1 MAVVIPIISEWNP
14 KGVQRAMADIQKAGS
29 GFDKFAVGVEK
40 ASKTAALALA
50 GLAYAGFEFAKA
62 AGEDEQAAAVLAKTL
77 QNTTGATKAQIQST
91 EDWITAQGKLLGITD
106 DELRPSLGKLVT
118 ATGDITKAQEL
129 AALAMDISAARGTNL
144 DSTSQALAKA
154 YAGNFTA
161 LKKLIP
167 GIDEA
172 ALKSGDWA
180 TVQAALNDVVGGAAA
195 TAADTAA
202 GQYKILTTQM
212 QEAKEEIGAGLLPVM
227 GKLIPLLVGMATF
240 IQENTSAVLAITG
253 VISGFSAAI
262 VTVNFAIKAYTL
274 GTQLAAAAQF
284 LWNAALTAN
293 PIGLVVV
300 AIAAL
305 VAGLVLA
312 YKNSEAFRDM
322 VQTLWEWL
330 KIVGNFIKDGIVA
343 YFDLWVT
350 AIKTVIGWIETL
362 IGKFNLVDKFKGLFN
377 GIGGTLSGTITQSN
391 TSGANRSSSGSVY
404 VSEEQIARGIGRIL
418 QNSDQRNGGSL
429 AFS

>member
-1 MAVVIPIISEWNP
+1 
-14 KGVQRAMADIQKAGS
+14 
-29 GFDKFAVGVEK
+29 
-40 ASKTAALALA
+40 
-50 GLAYAGFEFAKA
+50 
-62 AGEDEQAAAVLAKTL
+62 LAKTL
-77 QNTTGATKAQIQST
+77 QNTTEATKTQIQAT
-91 EDWITAQGKLLGITD
+91 EAWITAQGKLLGITD
-106 DELRPSLGKLVT
+106 DELRPALGKLVT

-129 AALAMDISAARGTNL
+129 AALAMDISAARGTSL

-195 TAADTAA
+195 TAANTAA

-212 QEAKEEIGAGLLPVM
+212 QEAKESIGAGLLPVM

-312 YKNSEAFRDM
+312 YQKSETFRNM

-330 KIVGNFIKDGIVA
+330 KIVGSFIKDGIVA

-350 AIKTVIGWIETL
+350 AIQKVIGWVEQL
-362 IGKFNLVDKFKGLFN
+362 IAKFNLVDKFKGLF
-377 GIGGTLSGTITQSN
+377 GGSTTLSGTITQSN
-391 TSGANRSSSGSVY
+391 TTASQRSSSGSVY

>member
-40 ASKTAALALA
+40 ASKTAAIALA
-50 GLAYAGFEFAKA
+50 GLAYAGFEAAKA

-77 QNTTGATKAQIQST
+77 QNTTGATKGQIQAT
-91 EDWITAQGKLLGITD
+91 EDWISAQGRLLGVTD

-129 AALAMDISAARGTNL
+129 AALAMDISAARGTSL

-195 TAADTAA
+195 TAANTSA

-212 QEAKEEIGAGLLPVM
+212 QEAKESIGAGLLPVM
-227 GKLIPLLVGMATF
+227 GQLIPLLVSMAGF
-240 IQENTSAVLAITG
+240 IQDNSKAFVIIGG
-253 VISGFSAAI
+253 VIATVSAAI
-262 VTVNFAIKAYTL
+262 IAANFAIKAYTL
-274 GTQLAAAAQF
+274 GTQLATAAQWLF
-284 LWNAALTAN
+284 NAALSAN
-293 PIGLVVV
+293 PIGLVVL

-305 VAGLVLA
+305 VAALVIA
-312 YKNSEAFRDM
+312 YNKSEAFRNV
-322 VQTLWEWL
+322 VQQVWEWL
-330 KIVGNFIKDGIVA
+330 KTVGEFIKNVLVG
-343 YFDLWVT
+343 YFDLWIT
-350 AIKTVIGWIETL
+350 AIQKVIGFVTQL
-362 IGKFNLVDKFKGLFN
+362 VDKFNLLDKFKGLF
-377 GIGGTLSGTITQSN
+377 GGNTTLSGTITQSS
-391 TSGANRSSSGSVY
+391 TSGRQGSSSGSVY

>member
-40 ASKTAALALA
+40 ASKTAAIALA

-77 QNTTGATKAQIQST
+77 QNTTGATKTQIQAT
-91 EDWITAQGKLLGITD
+91 EAWITAQGKLLGITD
-106 DELRPSLGKLVT
+106 DELRPALGKLVT

-129 AALAMDISAARGTNL
+129 AALAMDISAARGTGL
-144 DSTSQALAKA
+144 EATSQALAKA

-212 QEAKEEIGAGLLPVM
+212 QEAKESIGAGLLPVM
-227 GKLIPLLVGMATF
+227 GKLIPLLISMAGF
-240 IQENTSAVLAITG
+240 VQDNSNAFV
-253 VISGFSAAI
+253 VIGGTIAAFASLI
-262 VTVNFAIKAYTL
+262 IATNFAIKAY
-274 GTQLAAAAQF
+274 AAATAIATAAQWLF
-284 LWNAALTAN
+284 NAALTAN

-300 AIAAL
+300 GIAAL
-305 VAGLVLA
+305 VAGLILA
-312 YKNSEAFRDM
+312 YQKSETFRNM
-322 VQTLWEWL
+322 LESLFEWL
-330 KIVGNFIKDGIVA
+330 KTVATWLGNVVLQFTAWGFVVKNVIDLVGKLVD
-343 YFDLWVT
+343 
-350 AIKTVIGWIETL
+350 
-362 IGKFNLVDKFKGLFN
+362 KFNLLDKFKGLF
-377 GIGGTLSGTITQSN
+377 GGSTTLSGTITQSN
-391 TSGANRSSSGSVY
+391 TTNAQRSSSGSVY

>member
-29 GFDKFAVGVEK
+29 GFDKFALGVEK
-40 ASKTAALALA
+40 ASKTAAIALA

-77 QNTTGATKAQIQST
+77 QNTTGATKTQIQAT
-91 EDWITAQGKLLGITD
+91 EAWITAQGKLLGITD
-106 DELRPSLGKLVT
+106 DELRPALGKLVT
-118 ATGDITKAQEL
+118 ATGNITKAQEL
-129 AALAMDISAARGTNL
+129 ASLAMDISAARGTGL
-144 DSTSQALAKA
+144 EATSQALAKA
-154 YAGNFTA
+154 YSGNFTA

-212 QEAKEEIGAGLLPVM
+212 QEAKESIGAGLLPVM
-227 GKLIPLLVGMATF
+227 GQLIPLLISMAGF
-240 IQENTSAVLAITG
+240 IQDNSKAFVIVGAVIGSVA
-253 VISGFSAAI
+253 AAI
-262 VTVNFAIKAYTL
+262 IAANFAIKAYTL
-274 GTQLAAAAQF
+274 GTQLATAAQF
-284 LWNAALTAN
+284 LFNAALSLN
-293 PIGLVVV
+293 PIGLVVI

-312 YKNSEAFRDM
+312 YQKSETFRDIIQQ
-322 VQTLWEWL
+322 VWEWL
-330 KIVGNFIKDGIVA
+330 KTVGEFIKNVLVG
-343 YFDLWVT
+343 YFDLWIS
-350 AIKTVIGWIETL
+350 AIQKVIGFVTQLVE
-362 IGKFNLVDKFKGLFN
+362 KFNLLDKFKGLF
-377 GIGGTLSGTITQSN
+377 GGSTTLSGTITQSN
-391 TSGANRSSSGSVY
+391 TSSRQNGSIGSVY

>member
-40 ASKTAALALA
+40 ASKTAAIALA

-77 QNTTGATKAQIQST
+77 QNTTGATKTQIQAT
-91 EDWITAQGKLLGITD
+91 EAWITAQGKLLGITD

-129 AALAMDISAARGTNL
+129 AALAMDISAARGTSL

-195 TAADTAA
+195 TAANTAA

-212 QEAKEEIGAGLLPVM
+212 QEAKESIGAGLLPVM

-240 IQENTSAVLAITG
+240 IQENTSAVLTITG

-312 YKNSEAFRDM
+312 YKNSQAFRDM
-322 VQTLWEWL
+322 IQQLWEWL

-343 YFDLWVT
+343 YFDLWIT
-350 AIKTVIGWIETL
+350 AIQKVIGWVEQL
-362 IGKFNLVDKFKGLFN
+362 IAKFNLVDKFKGLF
-377 GIGGTLSGTITQSN
+377 GGSTTLSGTITQSN
-391 TSGANRSSSGSVY
+391 TTNAQRSSSGSVY